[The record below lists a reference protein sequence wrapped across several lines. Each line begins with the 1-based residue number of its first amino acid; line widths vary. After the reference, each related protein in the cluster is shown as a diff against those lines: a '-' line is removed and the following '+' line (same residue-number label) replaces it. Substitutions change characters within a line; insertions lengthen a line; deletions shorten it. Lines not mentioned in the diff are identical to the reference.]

1 MKLFLGQKHE
11 VQTLPRTIPK
21 EAFESIVRVVERDRQ
36 RMSKRKPASMEDST
50 VQSQSSFTTGSD
62 TGSSVFEPFDL
73 RYADPLKS
81 SGVESENSI
90 SQDSRSDIDEER
102 ISPVGARSWADY
114 DRDLTLL
121 HMWYKLDENYYPP
134 VYHLLPIR

>member
-1 MKLFLGQKHE
+1 
-11 VQTLPRTIPK
+11 
-21 EAFESIVRVVERDRQ
+21 
-36 RMSKRKPASMEDST
+36 MSKRKPASVDDST
-50 VQSQSSFTTGSD
+50 GQSQSSFATSSD

-73 RYADPLKS
+73 RYVDPLKS

-90 SQDSRSDIDEER
+90 SQDAVSDVDEDR

-114 DRDLTLL
+114 DMDLISL
-121 HMWYKLDENYYPP
+121 HMWYKLDENYHPP